1 MDKLT
6 VTQQEHTHRSS
17 EEQRIARAVAEH
29 NAKQAQQQWEEEE
42 KRVTMLK
49 SMAAHRELRVTQ
61 VAAASAKYKVT

>member
-6 VTQQEHTHRSS
+6 VTQQEQKVS
-17 EEQRIARAVAEH
+17 EEQRIARAVGEQ

-42 KRVTMLK
+42 KRATMLK

-61 VAAASAKYKVT
+61 VAAASTKYKVT

>member
-6 VTQQEHTHRSS
+6 VTQQEQKVS

>member
-6 VTQQEHTHRSS
+6 VTQQEQKVS
-17 EEQRIARAVAEH
+17 EEQRIARAVAEQ

-42 KRVTMLK
+42 KRATMLK

-61 VAAASAKYKVT
+61 VAAASTKYKVT

>member
-6 VTQQEHTHRSS
+6 VTQQEQKVS
-17 EEQRIARAVAEH
+17 EEQRIARAVAED